1 MNKPNRQAV
10 LINGGILFGAVALIV
25 GATQSASAGPS
36 NRDQL
41 ASARTTLSAGPSSS
55 AARQNATDR
64 ARAAAA
70 GSTPLSSTGANSPTP
85 VVLPPMV
92 NPGPAK
98 QNPAKQNPATIV
110 VTAPAPPAN
119 AGASTKKKV
128 IAKPVSKPAAAAPA
142 PVAGSSYPE
151 HADIA
156 NAIYAQINSE
166 RAENGLGALSRSGQ
180 LNSSAHGHNVAMA
193 NTGQFS
199 HQVTGEASLGPRI
212 TATGY
217 HWTWAGENIAWGSYA
232 SVAFGQ
238 SLESQMY
245 NEPPNQPNHRANIL
259 STSAHSV
266 GVDVITDG
274 TGKMWITCDFGS

>member
-1 MNKPNRQAV
+1 VHKPNRQAV

-36 NRDQL
+36 SHSDL
-41 ASARTTLSAGPSSS
+41 ASARTSLSAASSS
-55 AARQNATDR
+55 VPPNVHDVVAVVP
-64 ARAAAA
+64 A
-70 GSTPLSSTGANSPTP
+70 GGGTPLSSAAATPPGP
-85 VVLPPMV
+85 VVLPPV
-92 NPGPAK
+92 AKPA
-98 QNPAKQNPATIV
+98 PAKQNPATIV
-110 VTAPAPPAN
+110 LTPPAPPAP
-119 AGASTKKKV
+119 AGSSPKKKTTTPRV
-128 IAKPVSKPAAAAPA
+128 VSKPAAAAPA
-142 PVAGSSYPE
+142 PAAGSSYPE

-156 NAIYAQINSE
+156 NAIYSQINSE
-166 RAENGLGALSRSGQ
+166 RAANGLGALSRSGQ

-199 HQVTGEASLGPRI
+199 HQVTGEASLGPRV

-274 TGKMWITCDFGS
+274 SGKMWITCDFGS

>member
-1 MNKPNRQAV
+1 MQKPNRQAV
-10 LINGGILFGAVALIV
+10 LINGGILFGAIALIV

-36 NRDQL
+36 SHSDL
-41 ASARTTLSAGPSSS
+41 ASVRTTLSAGRAPAAVTPS
-55 AARQNATDR
+55 AAAV
-64 ARAAAA
+64 ALAAA
-70 GSTPLSSTGANSPTP
+70 GGNTPLASASATAPAP
-85 VVLPPMV
+85 IVLPPV
-92 NPGPAK
+92 ANPA
-98 QNPAKQNPATIV
+98 PAKQNPATIV
-110 VTAPAPPAN
+110 VTAPAPPAT
-119 AGASTKKKV
+119 AGSTPKKKTTTPKV
-128 IAKPVSKPAAAAPA
+128 VSKPVAAAAAPA
-142 PVAGSSYPE
+142 AGSSYPE

-166 RAENGLGALSRSGQ
+166 RAQNGLGALSRSGQ
-180 LNSSAHGHNVAMA
+180 LNSSAHAHNVAMA

-212 TATGY
+212 SATGY

-232 SVAFGQ
+232 SVAFGE

-274 TGKMWITCDFGS
+274 NGKMWITCDFGS

>member
-1 MNKPNRQAV
+1 VHKPNRQAV
-10 LINGGILFGAVALIV
+10 LINGGILFGAIALIV

-36 NRDQL
+36 TRNQL
-41 ASARTTLSAGPSSS
+41 ASARTTLSAGASPSALPQSAHDLALAAVAGGNVALSSSS
-55 AARQNATDR
+55 A
-64 ARAAAA
+64 
-70 GSTPLSSTGANSPTP
+70 NSPAP
-85 VVLPPMV
+85 VILPPV
-92 NPGPAK
+92 ANPA
-98 QNPAKQNPATIV
+98 PAKQNPATIV
-110 VTAPAPPAN
+110 VTAPAPPPPAN
-119 AGASTKKKV
+119 AGSSTKKKATV
-128 IAKPVSKPAAAAPA
+128 KPVSKP
-142 PVAGSSYPE
+142 AGSSYPE

-166 RAENGLGALSRSGQ
+166 RAANGLGALSRSGQ

-199 HQVTGEASLGPRI
+199 HQVTGEATLGPRI

-232 SVAFGQ
+232 SVAFGE
-238 SLESQMY
+238 SLESEMY

-274 TGKMWITCDFGS
+274 SGKMWITCDFGS